1 MKETIIT
8 RHKSVTRIL
17 YIAFIY
23 RCAAMFGKDVVGD
36 VTLNYILKYNW
47 LILDLARNHM
57 KETIIIGNIS
67 LEDFSQC

>member
-1 MKETIIT
+1 
-8 RHKSVTRIL
+8 
-17 YIAFIY
+17 
-23 RCAAMFGKDVVGD
+23 MFGKDVVGD